1 MMKELSVQSIDKKLK
16 EVSYNELPNFL
27 EEISGDSRIGVQ
39 KLIKKYEKKY
49 KDYQLELERIKEISK
64 YENNYYNKG
73 LEYIAGVDEAG
84 RGPLAGPVVAAAVI
98 LPKDAVILG
107 INDSKK
113 LSLIKREELF
123 EIINKEALSIS
134 IGIIDPQTID
144 RINILQATF
153 KAMRKAID
161 GLSIRPDMILVDG
174 NNSITDISIP
184 QKKIIKGDQKS
195 ISIAAAAI
203 VAKVTRDRLMDEFHK
218 LYNDYGFNKHKGY
231 GTKEH
236 IEAIKKYGL
245 CPIHR
250 LSFTSNL
257 L

>member
-1 MMKELSVQSIDKKLK
+1 M
-16 EVSYNELPNFL
+16 
-27 EEISGDSRIGVQ
+27 
-39 KLIKKYEKKY
+39 
-49 KDYQLELERIKEISK
+49 
-64 YENNYYNKG
+64 
-73 LEYIAGVDEAG
+73 
-84 RGPLAGPVVAAAVI
+84 AGPVVAAAVI

-184 QKKIIKGDQKS
+184 QKIIKETKKHIYCCSCYCSKGNK
-195 ISIAAAAI
+195 
-203 VAKVTRDRLMDEFHK
+203 DRLMDEFHK
-218 LYNDYGFNKHKGY
+218 FIMIMDLISIRGMVQRNILKQLKNMVYVQFID
-231 GTKEH
+231 
-236 IEAIKKYGL
+236 
-245 CPIHR
+245 
-250 LSFTSNL
+250 
-257 L
+257 

>member
-1 MMKELSVQSIDKKLK
+1 M
-16 EVSYNELPNFL
+16 
-27 EEISGDSRIGVQ
+27 
-39 KLIKKYEKKY
+39 
-49 KDYQLELERIKEISK
+49 
-64 YENNYYNKG
+64 
-73 LEYIAGVDEAG
+73 
-84 RGPLAGPVVAAAVI
+84 
-98 LPKDAVILG
+98 
-107 INDSKK
+107 
-113 LSLIKREELF
+113 F

-134 IGIIDPQTID
+134 IGIIDTQTID

-245 CPIHR
+245 CPFID
-250 LSFTSNL
+250 
-257 L
+257 

>member
-113 LSLIKREELF
+113 LSLIKREEFF

>member
-184 QKKIIKGDQKS
+184 QKKLL
-195 ISIAAAAI
+195 
-203 VAKVTRDRLMDEFHK
+203 RE
-218 LYNDYGFNKHKGY
+218 
-231 GTKEH
+231 TKK
-236 IEAIKKYGL
+236 AY
-245 CPIHR
+245 
-250 LSFTSNL
+250 L
-257 L
+257 LLQLLL

>member
-1 MMKELSVQSIDKKLK
+1 M
-16 EVSYNELPNFL
+16 
-27 EEISGDSRIGVQ
+27 
-39 KLIKKYEKKY
+39 KKY

>member
-1 MMKELSVQSIDKKLK
+1 MKELSVQSIDKKLK